1 MWLRILFPLMNES
14 MYYWL
19 IENENKNESNWL
31 DPNSMQQVVH
41 WFQLGSNA
49 EIVSEHDEEP
59 VDAQQVM
66 QWVLLQKLMS
76 NTISILFKNK
86 NLLIIID
93 ALEWRHHQSYQY
105 VNEENRRVNQ
115 SFLLTNP
122 SLQPPILYMLDLF
135 PILF

>member
-1 MWLRILFPLMNES
+1 MWLNILFPLMNES

-19 IENENKNESNWL
+19 IENEKENKSNWL
-31 DPNSMQQVVH
+31 DPSSMQQVVH
-41 WFQLGSNA
+41 WFQLGSNE
-49 EIVSEHDEEP
+49 EIASEHDEEL
-59 VDAQQVM
+59 VDEQQVM

-76 NTISILFKNK
+76 NTISILFENK

-93 ALEWRHHQSYQY
+93 LLEWHHHQSYHY